1 MAEQM
6 TSKSAY
12 GILRQY
18 LRARPELGFG
28 KSLLDVLLHPAN
40 PFDARARRKP
50 RGWFVLLVLTG
61 CALLSCVV
69 YFNNLI

>member
-1 MAEQM
+1 MTEQM
-6 TSKSAY
+6 TSKAAY

-28 KSLLDVLLHPAN
+28 KTLLDVVLHPAN

-50 RGWFVLLVLTG
+50 RGWFVLFVLSG
-61 CALLSCVV
+61 GALLSCFV